1 MVRVRF
7 FASLREKF
15 GESMEVNVKNVK
27 ELLRELK
34 LENVILAVNGEL
46 TSENVELKE
55 DDVVDIMPP
64 FSGG

>member
-15 GESMEVNVKNVK
+15 GESMDVNVKNVK

-55 DDVVDIMPP
+55 DDVVDVMPP